1 MTSFQSLISTAIA
14 AGVIFTACSGG
25 TTDNEAKENNDTAA
39 TTAAT
44 ASNASDANQ
53 QKLDDNKKLVTDF
66 YQALYGDKD
75 STAIDKYVA
84 DDIKEHNPALQDGK
98 EWLKNSLRPFLSN
111 PHIEKTKMDIKHVA
125 ADGDMV
131 WLLVRD
137 VAPNGKEYAR
147 VNIFRV
153 ENGKIAEAW
162 KVDEP
167 VPAKSENKN
176 GMF

>member
-1 MTSFQSLISTAIA
+1 MKPFQPLISTALVLTIA
-14 AGVIFTACSGG
+14 FTAC
-25 TTDNEAKENNDTAA
+25 TNDTSNSGATANTDTTAAA
-39 TTAAT
+39 TTVNAA
-44 ASNASDANQ
+44 DANQ
-53 QKLDDNKKLVTDF
+53 QKLEANKKLVTEF

-84 DDIKEHNPALQDGK
+84 DNVIEHNPLLMDGK
-98 EWLKNSLRPFLSN
+98 EWLKNALRPFLSN
-111 PHIEKTKMDIKHVA
+111 PNIDKTKIDIKHIA

-131 WLLVRD
+131 WLLVKD
-137 VAPNGKEYAR
+137 VAPNGKVFAR

-153 ENGKIAEAW
+153 ENEKIAEVW

>member
-1 MTSFQSLISTAIA
+1 MKTFQSLISSALAITIA
-14 AGVIFTACSGG
+14 FTACTGSSS
-25 TTDNEAKENNDTAA
+25 DNESKGNTDTTGATA
-39 TTAAT
+39 TTT
-44 ASNASDANQ
+44 SNDQ
-53 QKLDDNKKLVTDF
+53 QQQLEANKKLVTDF
-66 YQALYGDKD
+66 YQSLYGDKD

-84 DDIKEHNPALQDGK
+84 DNIIEHNPALQDGK
-98 EWLKNSLRPFLSN
+98 EWLKNSLRPFLAN
-111 PHIEKTKMDIKHVA
+111 PHIEKTKVDIKQIA
-125 ADGDMV
+125 ADGDKV

-137 VAPNGKEYAR
+137 VAPNKKEFAR

-167 VPAKSENKN
+167 VPAKAENKN

>member
-1 MTSFQSLISTAIA
+1 MKPFQSLISSALAVTIVFA
-14 AGVIFTACSGG
+14 ACTSN
-25 TTDNEAKENNDTAA
+25 TSDTPKENNDT
-39 TTAAT
+39 TAT
-44 ASNASDANQ
+44 ANTTLASANDDK
-53 QKLDDNKKLVTDF
+53 QKLEDNKKLATDF

-84 DDIKEHNPALQDGK
+84 DNIVQHNPALQDGK
-98 EWLKNSLRPFLSN
+98 EWLKNSLRPFLAN
-111 PHIEKTKMDIKHVA
+111 PHIEKTKVDIKQTA
-125 ADGDMV
+125 AEGDKV
-131 WLLVRD
+131 WLLVKD
-137 VAPNGKEYAR
+137 VAPNGKVFAR

-167 VPAKSENKN
+167 VPAKSANKN

>member
-1 MTSFQSLISTAIA
+1 MKSFQSLISSALAITIVFA
-14 AGVIFTACSGG
+14 ACSGSSSG
-25 TTDNEAKENNDTAA
+25 NE
-39 TTAAT
+39 
-44 ASNASDANQ
+44 SDANTDTMATTTANAVDDTQ
-53 QKLDDNKKLVTDF
+53 QKLEDNKKLVTDF

-84 DDIKEHNPALQDGK
+84 DNIIEHNPALQDGK
-98 EWLKNSLRPFLSN
+98 EWLKNALRPFLVN
-111 PHIEKTKMDIKHVA
+111 PNIEKTKMDIKYVA
-125 ADGDMV
+125 ADGDKV

-137 VAPNGKEYAR
+137 VAPNGKEFAR